1 MVRCGSI
8 NPGGAGTSAIY
19 NLFDQYYIKQEGG
32 WLATG
37 MIATGGVV
45 SDYVEPGPGNVYRA
59 HVFSSTGTFQVTSVG
74 GFGASV
80 DWLCVAGGGGGGGNA
95 NSPGRWWCWWI

>member
-1 MVRCGSI
+1 MV
-8 NPGGAGTSAIY
+8 N
-19 NLFDQYYIKQEGG
+19 
-32 WLATG
+32 LATG
-37 MIATGGVV
+37 MVATGGVV

-80 DWLCVAGGGGGGGNA
+80 DWISALLEAVAALAGSNLA
-95 NSPGRWWCWWI
+95 VVVLVDLELVCLKFLVDQELQQSQHSLLLLLHIQ

>member
-1 MVRCGSI
+1 
-8 NPGGAGTSAIY
+8 
-19 NLFDQYYIKQEGG
+19 
-32 WLATG
+32 

-80 DWLCVAGGGGGGGNA
+80 DFSALLEAVAAVG
-95 NSPGRWWCWWI
+95 PIWRWWCWWI